1 LDPRPLSGSV
11 IAHRSY
17 DNGFNEQDAGVPF
30 GNSIEELDM
39 KDIQIAIMM
48 GSKSDLHVMEEAAR
62 VLNDFKV
69 AYEMKVLSAH
79 RTPKETAEYAET
91 LRAKGVRVVI
101 CGAGASAA
109 LAGVV
114 AAHTTL
120 PVLGVPI
127 DTTALNGM
135 DALLSTVQMPPG
147 VPVGAVAIG
156 KAGATNAAL
165 LALRILSI
173 YDQTIE
179 RKLEKF
185 KEEQKEQ
192 ILDIKLS

>member
-1 LDPRPLSGSV
+1 
-11 IAHRSY
+11 
-17 DNGFNEQDAGVPF
+17 
-30 GNSIEELDM
+30 M
-39 KDIQIAIMM
+39 KDIQVAIMM
-48 GSKSDLHVMEEAAR
+48 GSKSDLHVMEEAAK

-69 AYEMKVLSAH
+69 NYEMRVLSAH
-79 RTPKETAEYAET
+79 RTPKETAEYAES
-91 LRAKGVRVVI
+91 LRANGVRVVI

-109 LAGVV
+109 LSGVV

-120 PVLGVPI
+120 PVIGIPI
-127 DTTALNGM
+127 DSTALNGL

-156 KAGATNAAL
+156 NAGAKNAAL

-173 YDQTIE
+173 YDQTLE
-179 RKLEKF
+179 RKLEKYR
-185 KEEQKEQ
+185 EEQREK